1 MATDDETISNECIND
16 LIINAR
22 NKKYEKTS

>member
-1 MATDDETISNECIND
+1 MATDDEVISNECIND
-16 LIINAR
+16 LIINVR